1 MLIILVVIGVATHLF
16 LTPSTIE
23 TSGSKNIT
31 DMINRTVEVLNEVNN
46 VIATSPPMAIVL
58 YMIAQEKLKAVNF
71 QWMEDELMYVSVEI
85 MVNVVKWCWNIHL
98 MHQNLLLVKM

>member
-31 DMINRTVEVLNEVNN
+31 EMINRTVEVLNEVNN

-58 YMIAQEKLKAVNF
+58 YMIAPEKLKAVNF

>member
-1 MLIILVVIGVATHLF
+1 MNVLKNGIVLIWTKWLKHTKILMLIILVVIGVATHLF

-58 YMIAQEKLKAVNF
+58 YDCSGKT
-71 QWMEDELMYVSVEI
+71 
-85 MVNVVKWCWNIHL
+85 
-98 MHQNLLLVKM
+98 